1 MNVKIYRDAL
11 GVPHLRADTA
21 EELAYAQGWNAAV
34 DRGWQIEVERHR
46 SQGTSASF
54 LGPDAVAW
62 DVFARRSRLD
72 DTARRCF
79 DRLDDATATWVTR
92 YVAGVNAGIAEGAR
106 RAPQFAATGLAPRP
120 WEPWAP
126 LGIWL
131 STHVLFAGFP
141 TKLWREEVARALGE
155 GAIELFSVEG
165 AHSSGSNGWLVG
177 ADRTAHGAPLI
188 AGDPHRPIEDPG
200 VYQQV
205 RLACDAFDVVGL
217 AVPGVPG
224 IAHFGHAGSVAWAIT
239 NSMADY
245 QDLYRERLRKA
256 PDGSGSW
263 QALGPRDWR
272 PVSVRTETVEV
283 AGAPAVSVE
292 VAETE
297 RGPVVVGELGDS
309 DSAGTGDVL
318 SLRTPPRVTAELGFA
333 ALPALLRARTVAD
346 VDRALDGWVEP
357 VNVVLAADTEGGL
370 LHRVAGRVPSRH
382 RDNLLRP
389 VPGWEP
395 AHVWHGWRANPRT
408 AVGAFAVMAN
418 ERGLAAPLGVEFA
431 PPHRARR
438 IRELLHGRR
447 TWTAEGMAEV
457 HRDTRLDSAAPLLAL
472 LEQVAGLSSGAEQL
486 RARLLAWDR
495 RMDAESA
502 DAACYAD
509 VRAAVVQLI
518 AARPELKAL
527 AENVESRA
535 CPEAMRPWLA
545 FLPRVAFALEG
556 LLTSPGASVLAPP
569 DRIEVVRTAVEQVA
583 ADHRARR
590 ADVSEPT
597 WGARHRLAP
606 WSARPEADAP
616 EWPGVPGDHDC
627 VLSASSV
634 PGVTDLSTRGPAA
647 RFVWDLA
654 RRDNSRWI
662 VPLGASG
669 VIGDPHRRDQLP
681 LWLRGELAPVVTD
694 WNRLTEEHF
703 SAMSAASPTPLRRAV
718 HEQSID
724 GFGLVRVLPLDPTA
738 DLDLV
743 HGWVTAERARFWGMQ
758 DHTREQVRETYAYVD
773 SLTTHHAFVV
783 ERDGRPVALFQTYE
797 PAADPVGE
805 CYDVRPGDIG
815 VHLLIAPASDQV
827 PGGERGF
834 TEALLQALV
843 GYVFGDPAHLRV
855 VVEPDARN
863 DKAIERML
871 KAGFEAGPEIQKP
884 EKVARLAFL
893 SRERWA
899 ARG

>member
-1 MNVKIYRDAL
+1 MNVKIYRDAW

-21 EELAYAQGWNAAV
+21 DRLAYAQGWNAAV

-54 LGPDAVAW
+54 LGSDAVPW
-62 DVFARRSRLD
+62 DLFARRSRLD

-79 DRLDDATATWVTR
+79 DRLDDATAAWVTR
-92 YVAGVNAGIAEGAR
+92 YVAGVNDGLAEGAR
-106 RAPQFAATGLAPRP
+106 RAPQFAATGLDPRP
-120 WEPWAP
+120 WEPWVP

-131 STHVLFAGFP
+131 GTHVLFAGFP
-141 TKLWREEVARALGE
+141 TKLWREEVARALGDS
-155 GAIELFSVEG
+155 AIELFSVEG
-165 AHSSGSNGWLVG
+165 AHSSGSNGWFVG

-200 VYQQV
+200 VYQQI
-205 RLACDAFDVVGL
+205 RLACDAYDVVGL

-224 IAHFGHAGSVAWAIT
+224 IAHFGHAGAVAWAIT
-239 NSMADY
+239 NAMADY
-245 QDLYRERLRKA
+245 QDLYRERLREA

-263 QALGPRDWR
+263 QALGPQGWR
-272 PVSVRTETVEV
+272 PVSVHTETVAV
-283 AGAPAVSVE
+283 AGAPAVHVE

-297 RGPVVVGELGDS
+297 RGPVVIGDIG
-309 DSAGTGDVL
+309 DGDADVL
-318 SLRTPPRVTAELGFA
+318 SLRTPPRVTCELGFA
-333 ALPALLRARTVAD
+333 SLPALLRARTVAD
-346 VDRALDGWVEP
+346 VDRALDGWIEP
-357 VNVVLAADTEGGL
+357 VNVVIAADTEGGQ

-389 VPGWEP
+389 VPAWEP
-395 AHVWHGWRANPRT
+395 AHLWHGWRATPRA

-447 TWTAEGMAEV
+447 VWTAEGMAEI
-457 HRDTRLDSAAPLLAL
+457 HRDTRLDSAKPLLAL
-472 LEQVAGLSSGAEQL
+472 VEGLRGLSPGAAL
-486 RARLLAWDR
+486 IRTRLLAWDR
-495 RMDAESA
+495 RMDAGST

-509 VRAAVVQLI
+509 VRAAVVQLV
-518 AARPELKAL
+518 AARPEFKAL

-545 FLPRVAFALEG
+545 VLPRVAFALEG
-556 LLTSPGASVLAPP
+556 LLTEPGASVLPP
-569 DRIEVVRTAVEQVA
+569 RDRIEVVRSAVEQVA
-583 ADHRARR
+583 ADHRARGTD
-590 ADVSEPT
+590 APEPT

-606 WSARPEADAP
+606 WSARPKADP
-616 EWPGVPGDHDC
+616 GEWPGVPGDHDC

-662 VPLGASG
+662 VPLGSSG
-669 VIGDPHRRDQLP
+669 VDGAPHRHDQLP
-681 LWLRGELAPVVTD
+681 RWLRGELAPVVTD

-703 SAMSAASPTPLRRAV
+703 SAMSAASPTALRQAV
-718 HEQSID
+718 HEQSVD
-724 GFGLVRVLPLDPTA
+724 GFGLVRVVPLDPTA

-758 DHTREQVRETYAYVD
+758 GHTREQVQETYAYVD

-783 ERDGRPVALFQTYE
+783 ERDGGPVALFQTYE
-797 PAADPVGE
+797 PAADPLGE
-805 CYDVRPGDIG
+805 CYDVEPGDIG
-815 VHLLIAPASDQV
+815 VHLLVGPAPEGA

-834 TEALLQALV
+834 TQGLLVALV
-843 GYVFGDPAHLRV
+843 GYVFADPGHLRV

-863 DKAIERML
+863 EKAVERML
-871 KAGFEAGPEIQKP
+871 RAGFEAGPEIQKP
-884 EKVARLAFL
+884 EKRARLAFL
-893 SRERWA
+893 RRERWA
-899 ARG
+899 AHG